1 MSPER
6 LRQIEELY
14 HSARERGLAVL
25 AGADPDLR
33 GEVEKLLAQDS
44 ESGAKLL
51 DQRAADLMAGE
62 SAPQVA
68 AGSRLGPYKIEAPLG
83 KGGMGQV
90 FRATDTRLGRTV
102 AIKIS
107 HERFSD
113 RVERES
119 RTIAALNHPHI
130 CTLRDVGL
138 NYLVMELIEGETLAA
153 RLKRGR
159 LSLEQTMQ
167 CGTQIAEALAAAHA
181 KGIVH
186 RDLKP
191 ANVMLTKSGVKVLDF
206 GLAKSAAD
214 PALTAD
220 GAMMGTPAYMAP
232 EQLEGRGA
240 DERTDIYALGLTLA
254 EMSTGMRS
262 SPSEEVP
269 APLARVVKR
278 YMETDPDER
287 WQSARDLQWELES
300 SAAGPGP
307 ASSRSSRSAPI
318 WAAPVWAA
326 LGLVS
331 LLLAALAYVYFR
343 EPSAPREA
351 ARLTV
356 LLPERSLPLS
366 LA

>member
-1 MSPER
+1 
-6 LRQIEELY
+6 
-14 HSARERGLAVL
+14 
-25 AGADPDLR
+25 
-33 GEVEKLLAQDS
+33 
-44 ESGAKLL
+44 
-51 DQRAADLMAGE
+51 
-62 SAPQVA
+62 
-68 AGSRLGPYKIEAPLG
+68 
-83 KGGMGQV
+83 MGQV

-130 CTLRDVGL
+130 CTLHDVGL

-159 LSLEQTMQ
+159 LSLEQTIQ

-240 DERTDIYALGLTLA
+240 DERTDIYALGLMLA
-254 EMSTGMRS
+254 EMSTGKRS
-262 SPSEEVP
+262 SPSEAVP
-269 APLARVVKR
+269 SPLARVVKR
-278 YMETDPDER
+278 CMETDPDER
-287 WQSARDLQWELES
+287 WQSARDLQV
-300 SAAGPGP
+300 GVG
-307 ASSRSSRSAPI
+307 
-318 WAAPVWAA
+318 V
-326 LGLVS
+326 
-331 LLLAALAYVYFR
+331 
-343 EPSAPREA
+343 
-351 ARLTV
+351 
-356 LLPERSLPLS
+356 ERSRARPRSGPLWDWS
-366 LA
+366 RCCWPRSPTSTSANHLHCGKRRA